1 MHLFR
6 GVTKIG
12 AVIQQGQCCFVTT
25 VVVWRRSLLETMK
38 VVIEDEVSYI
48 HDPKMN
54 EEK

>member
-1 MHLFR
+1 MHPLQ

-12 AVIQQGQCCFVTT
+12 AVIQQGQHGFVTAE
-25 VVVWRRSLLETMK
+25 VVWRRSLPETMK
-38 VVIEDEVSYI
+38 EVIEEEVSYM